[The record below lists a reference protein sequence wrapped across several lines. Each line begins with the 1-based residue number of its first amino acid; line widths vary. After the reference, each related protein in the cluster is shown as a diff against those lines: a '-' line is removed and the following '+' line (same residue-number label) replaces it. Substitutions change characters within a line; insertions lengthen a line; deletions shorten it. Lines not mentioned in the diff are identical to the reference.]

1 MYDMMKGMA
10 GAARLN
16 GDGAVMMNM
25 QRNVRGRAETLSIEP
40 LTLAAATRRSGA
52 RLAAAG
58 RGCGA
63 RSCGARR
70 ISRTM

>member
-1 MYDMMKGMA
+1 MYDMMKGMES
-10 GAARLN
+10 AARLN

-25 QRNVRGRAETLSIEP
+25 QRNVRGRAEEFSIEP
-40 LTLAAATRRSGA
+40 LTLAATTRRSGA

-63 RSCGARR
+63 RNCGARR
-70 ISRTM
+70 FSRTM